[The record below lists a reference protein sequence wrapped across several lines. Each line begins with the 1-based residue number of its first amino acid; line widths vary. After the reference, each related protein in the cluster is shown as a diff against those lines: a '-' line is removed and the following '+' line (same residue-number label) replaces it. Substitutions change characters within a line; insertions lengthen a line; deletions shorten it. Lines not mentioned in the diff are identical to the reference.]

1 MPGGILKM
9 VGRVNQGI
17 RKQRFQEESYFDG
30 KSYTQRFTDNEGFL
44 VMTRLG
50 RVWNNINS
58 RIGDGVYSESDNS
71 FQSYHEFVL
80 WAEEEFGVF
89 SKTKDG
95 RYWAIDKDISGLG
108 SYNAEAMF
116 VPNNINT
123 LFKNKSWGK
132 EGVFG
137 VTASNGVLYASRCG
151 NFIEKRND
159 SIRVDTLH
167 EGHLY
172 WQQMMIRTLEKLL
185 DPFWVKNNTPE
196 IFGHV
201 KLTKQ
206 LERVLNNIQSDVT
219 IGVITTDYLSVR

>member
-1 MPGGILKM
+1 M

-108 SYNAEAMF
+108 SYNTEAMF
-116 VPNNINT
+116 VPNNINS
-123 LFKNKSWGK
+123 LFKNKCRNDTGT
-132 EGVFG
+132 FG
-137 VTASNGVLYASRCG
+137 VKVVGECIYGVGCR
-151 NFIEKRND
+151 NFVIGKTQRK
-159 SIRVDTLH
+159 RVDTPY

-172 WQQMMIRTLEKLL
+172 WQHTMVNTIEKLL

-219 IGVITTDYLSVR
+219 MGVITTDYLSVR